1 MGAWAEKLCEEFDA
15 RRAAA
20 YAADVARFASMVARA
35 AAHLYPDS
43 PDGARPPAPARPR
56 RKILANRVRIG

>member
-1 MGAWAEKLCEEFDA
+1 MTDSLLWAEKICADLDARAAA
-15 RRAAA
+15 RRAAD
-20 YAADVARFASMVARA
+20 AAMVARA
-35 AAHLYPDS
+35 LAYLYPDS